1 MTTHTVGPKLEVRL
15 DPDRRE
21 KLARLAAARGSTI
34 ADLVRSL
41 IDQAFAQSEVE
52 RRLAIVAELAAMGTE
67 EMPEPDELS
76 RELASAYDVDL
87 P

>member
-21 KLARLAAARGSTI
+21 KLARLAEARGSTI

>member
-21 KLARLAAARGSTI
+21 KLARLADARDSTV

-41 IDQAFAQSEVE
+41 IDQAFEE
-52 RRLAIVAELAAMGTE
+52 FDIRRRLAIVAELAAMGTE
-67 EMPEPDELS
+67 SMPDPDDLS